1 MGDVPAGRPRKPA
14 KLKALSGETRP
25 SRLQAEPQPRESE
38 PRFPEWL
45 GEDARPIWDRVTAE
59 LASMTLLFSADQ
71 DAIAAYVSSVALLEA
86 AERGLAEEGYA
97 TRDDHGRLHRSPWL
111 MIRRDGLDGVHR
123 FGSLLGLNP
132 TARTRLPVSPPRTE
146 LDELADRLLSH

>member
-1 MGDVPAGRPRKPA
+1 
-14 KLKALSGETRP
+14 
-25 SRLQAEPQPRESE
+25 
-38 PRFPEWL
+38 
-45 GEDARPIWDRVTAE
+45 
-59 LASMTLLFSADQ
+59 
-71 DAIAAYVSSVALLEA
+71 VSSVALLEA

-97 TRDDHGRLHRSPWL
+97 TRDDHGRLHRSQWL
-111 MIRRDGLDGVHR
+111 MIRRDALDGVHR